1 MNNATKTA
9 PKPRLGEMELR
20 VLSFTQARRITV
32 ARTGELRG
40 PLSLSAAQEREV
52 LSRLARA
59 GTIVRLKREVYLL
72 PARLPVGG
80 VWTVNPHLILA
91 ELMRASNDGQYQLC
105 GWETFR
111 AYGFTDQVS
120 NRLYVYNNRIS
131 GDRTIGGHAF
141 TFIKVTNERLG
152 GVEPSTTAEGTMI
165 RTPSIARA
173 LLDAVYDCSRF
184 DTLPAAYKWIRTAA
198 RKDPSLVKALAT
210 VAWQF
215 GNQGT
220 IRRLG
225 FVLSGLGLST
235 AGQRRLRG
243 ALRSAESLVPLV
255 PRVPARGRLDTTW
268 GVIVNE

>member
-20 VLSFTQARRITV
+20 VLSFTQARRIKV

-40 PLSLSAAQEREV
+40 PLNLSATQEREV

-111 AYGFTDQVS
+111 AYGLTDQVS

-141 TFIKVTNERLG
+141 TFIKVADDRLG
-152 GVEPSTTAEGTMI
+152 GVEPSTTPEGVLIQMPTL
-165 RTPSIARA
+165 PRA
-173 LLDAVYDCSRF
+173 LLDAVYDYARF
-184 DTLPAAYKWIRTAA
+184 DTLPAAYAWIRAAA
-198 RKDPSLVKALAT
+198 RKDPPVVKALART
-210 VAWQF
+210 TSRF
-215 GNQGT
+215 GDQGT

-225 FVLSGLGLST
+225 YLLSSLGLG
-235 AGQRRLRG
+235 APDQHGMKQ
-243 ALRSAESLVPLV
+243 ALRSSKSLVPFV
-255 PRVPARGRLDTTW
+255 PRAPAKGHVDRTW
-268 GVIVNE
+268 GVIINE